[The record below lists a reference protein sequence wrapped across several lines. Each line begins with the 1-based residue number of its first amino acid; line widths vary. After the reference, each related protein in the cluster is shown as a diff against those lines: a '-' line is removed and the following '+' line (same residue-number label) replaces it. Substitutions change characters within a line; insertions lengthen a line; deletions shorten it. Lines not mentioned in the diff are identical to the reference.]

1 MDMTDEQRRWWFAN
15 HPEYS
20 WNRTRARLLVRRLG
34 AFDSEERFKADLANE
49 HLRQALGLPPADPD
63 RMAAHKAR
71 MRELGREHGLHDV
84 SFEPLFYLP
93 QGRALKAPIEALK
106 LALRKLGRDA
116 IISNIKRP
124 PRLPPKGTP
133 ERGKIE
139 SARRRGRNQKRSNE
153 LADIDADGEGS
164 GVWTKK
170 ELEEIKKTREFPLD
184 TVWHH
189 EPSVA
194 NRPDLADKPRAVHPI
209 RGGRKAHL
217 RDGHGGNYQEPYD
230 PGVKAPWE

>member
-15 HPEYS
+15 HPEFS
-20 WNRTRARLLVRRLG
+20 WGRTRARLLGRMPG
-34 AFDSEERFKADLANE
+34 AFDPEERFRANLANE

-133 ERGKIE
+133 ERAKIE
-139 SARRRGRNQKRSNE
+139 AARSRGRDTKMREE
-153 LADIDADGEGS
+153 LSDIENGGEGS

-170 ELEEIKKTREFPLD
+170 ELEEIRKTKEFPLD

-194 NRPDLADKPRAVHPI
+194 NRPKLADNPLAVRPI
-209 RGGRKAHL
+209 RGGTKGHL
-217 RDGHGGNYQEPYD
+217 RDGHGGNWQNPYD
-230 PGVKAPWE
+230 PGGKAPWE

>member
-1 MDMTDEQRRWWFAN
+1 MDMTDEQRRWWFAT

-133 ERGKIE
+133 ERAKIE
-139 SARRRGRNQKRSNE
+139 AARRRGAREKKAEE
-153 LADIDADGEGS
+153 LDNIENGGKGS

-170 ELEEIKKTREFPLD
+170 ELEEIHKTKRFPPD
-184 TVWHH
+184 TIWHH
-189 EPSVA
+189 EPTVA
-194 NRPDLADKPRAVHPI
+194 NRPDLAGNPLAVKPL
-209 RGGRKAHL
+209 RGGTKGHL
-217 RDGHGGNYQEPYD
+217 KDGHGKSWQDPYD
-230 PGVKAPWE
+230 PGAKAPWE